1 MITEP
6 EPEACKVFYNLDET
20 SYFIMF
26 FGAGFGYFL
35 LGILISSNCNCGNI
49 NNRNNRNHPI
59 LASPV

>member
-35 LGILISSNCNCGNI
+35 LGILISSNCGNR

>member
-35 LGILISSNCNCGNI
+35 LGILISSNCG
-49 NNRNNRNHPI
+49 NRNHPI